1 MERREDIESQ
11 RIGLHARHGVPE
23 PEFPD
28 IQEPEPQLPQKRIAL
43 IYTLTRIFCGLLIL
57 TNTAM
62 DWALYAELNSACED
76 KKKRFLAVTIIGTIL
91 TVAQIGN
98 IAYQIKANYNE
109 DYQFQE
115 PLNYIDG
122 RTEALLMVLLVELPQ
137 LLLLQDY
144 SSSCEKRKLCSDT
157 FTVDLNF
164 LVAWA
169 VVGLVGCHFRFH
181 LSRPL
186 PRFGR
191 RGLEDEYKMLKLEKT
206 GDLKFIICVD
216 QLLPK
221 ILRFVGL
228 DILCFCRKFKIPLVF
243 GDCICDHLTPIWRW
257 SYFVLECWICRFT
270 YCPKRERGEVWFV
283 NRMRMLRRRSGF
295 LCLNKED
302 PYFLGVY
309 FPYFFTMAVCAFLGL
324 LGMYNCSI
332 PFNEE
337 MKGASGRFSKVYELI
352 IFNNI

>member
-1 MERREDIESQ
+1 M
-11 RIGLHARHGVPE
+11 
-23 PEFPD
+23 
-28 IQEPEPQLPQKRIAL
+28 
-43 IYTLTRIFCGLLIL
+43 
-57 TNTAM
+57 
-62 DWALYAELNSACED
+62 
-76 KKKRFLAVTIIGTIL
+76 TIIGTIL

-216 QLLPK
+216 QYLPK

-228 DILCFCRKFKIPLVF
+228 DILCFCRK
-243 GDCICDHLTPIWRW
+243 
-257 SYFVLECWICRFT
+257 
-270 YCPKRERGEVWFV
+270 
-283 NRMRMLRRRSGF
+283 
-295 LCLNKED
+295 
-302 PYFLGVY
+302 
-309 FPYFFTMAVCAFLGL
+309 
-324 LGMYNCSI
+324 
-332 PFNEE
+332 
-337 MKGASGRFSKVYELI
+337 
-352 IFNNI
+352 